1 MSQGTCLSSSPQT
14 PGKTELTQSSQI
26 LFNTIMDPN
35 PDPSPAESPREPSD
49 PFPGPNSN
57 EPGYDADDELS
68 PKKAKKHPNPP
79 LPSGNSTTTAL
90 DSDDQASSYP
100 LFPPKSP
107 TTPSTSST
115 VIHVARPNSLSR
127 SPPGSIRNTQTNRP
141 TRFTRSAPP
150 NLLAADDD
158 DDGDDARITQI
169 NRPTRFTLSAP
180 PNLVAEGDDDDDD
193 DAGSESTFADPI
205 PPPPPPNLVN
215 NPPVHPNDDDDDAGS
230 ESTLADPPPPP
241 PPPPLVNNPVFH
253 PPYPVAP
260 VLYLGAPVLYH
271 GINFIAA
278 PPPPPPE
285 SPAAAADE
293 ANDEWIVPDYTFT
306 HYMPEPWRLLGAW
319 WRRREGEE
327 GEEEV
332 QSEWR
337 LMFQRRI
344 LGGEAWPTQDEQAE
358 EEWRIRA
365 WWNRFE
371 LEEDEEARRIAD
383 DEETLTMA
391 AWSDAGSSWDSESG
405 RDVEND
411 EAWRIAEDEARI
423 AEDEARIAAWS
434 DGDDEDDGGW
444 EGEGDDGG
452 WEDGGWEDGGSSWD
466 GRPDRDVED
475 DEARRIAEDEEA
487 TRRWLNGE
495 DGDNGE
501 WQGEGYEYHEEEAPV
516 VEWLY
521 RLEPG
526 GWEEDGEDGR
536 GEDRWDGGDPEDD
549 FDWEMWGSYLSA

>member
-1 MSQGTCLSSSPQT
+1 
-14 PGKTELTQSSQI
+14 
-26 LFNTIMDPN
+26 
-35 PDPSPAESPREPSD
+35 
-49 PFPGPNSN
+49 
-57 EPGYDADDELS
+57 
-68 PKKAKKHPNPP
+68 
-79 LPSGNSTTTAL
+79 
-90 DSDDQASSYP
+90 
-100 LFPPKSP
+100 
-107 TTPSTSST
+107 
-115 VIHVARPNSLSR
+115 
-127 SPPGSIRNTQTNRP
+127 
-141 TRFTRSAPP
+141 
-150 NLLAADDD
+150 
-158 DDGDDARITQI
+158 
-169 NRPTRFTLSAP
+169 
-180 PNLVAEGDDDDDD
+180 
-193 DAGSESTFADPI
+193 
-205 PPPPPPNLVN
+205 
-215 NPPVHPNDDDDDAGS
+215 
-230 ESTLADPPPPP
+230 
-241 PPPPLVNNPVFH
+241 
-253 PPYPVAP
+253 
-260 VLYLGAPVLYH
+260 
-271 GINFIAA
+271 
-278 PPPPPPE
+278 
-285 SPAAAADE
+285 
-293 ANDEWIVPDYTFT
+293 
-306 HYMPEPWRLLGAW
+306 MPEPWRLLGAW

-371 LEEDEEARRIAD
+371 LEQDEEARRIAD

-391 AWSDAGSSWDSESG
+391 AWSDAGSSWDSEFG

-423 AEDEARIAAWS
+423 AAWS
-434 DGDDEDDGGW
+434 DGDDEDDEGW

-452 WEDGGWEDGGSSWD
+452 WEDGGWKDGGSSWD
-466 GRPDRDVED
+466 GGPDRDVEDDEVRRIAEDEARIAAWSNGGDGDDEGWEGEGDDGVGEDSESSWDGGSSRDVED

-495 DGDNGE
+495 EGDDVDNGE
-501 WQGEGYEYHEEEAPV
+501 WQGEGDEYHEEEAPV

-526 GWEEDGEDGR
+526 GWGEDGEDGR